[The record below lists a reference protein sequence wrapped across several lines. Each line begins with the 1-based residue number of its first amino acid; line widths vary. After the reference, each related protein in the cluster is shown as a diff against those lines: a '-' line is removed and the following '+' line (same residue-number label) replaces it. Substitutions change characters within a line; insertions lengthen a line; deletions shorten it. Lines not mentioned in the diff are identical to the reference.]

1 MSLIGNILWIVFG
14 GFLACLGYLLGGLIL
29 CLTIVGIPFGL
40 QCFRLAGAVL
50 APFGKTVVKVPR
62 EDGVLG
68 MVFNLLW
75 ILVFGWTIAVS
86 HLASA
91 LACAV
96 TIIGIPFAL
105 QHVKL
110 VVVALLPFGHKLD
123 AGARA
128 LPA

>member
-75 ILVFGWTIAVS
+75 ILVFGWTIALS

-91 LACAV
+91 LACTV
-96 TIIGIPFAL
+96 TTIGIPFAL

-110 VVVALLPFGHKLD
+110 GVVALLPFGHKLD
-123 AGARA
+123 AGARP